1 VAPPDLQFFD
11 RFGTIF
17 THKGRLLD
25 IDKFVE
31 VIHYTYRE
39 AKELLQQDLL
49 FGLSDEQ
56 LGHIVFDRSKVDDT
70 SDNMPGHGILGTE
83 RDRNWTLMKHIME
96 SKDLFNQFFDDIGG
110 IPKLRR
116 GRALMFLEKIAHF
129 RRLEYV
135 LIHWLSGMPKRGT
148 EAIRFKIVNLAD
160 RMRNF
165 YFMFNHLSVVGLH
178 NKTSANTG
186 KDNVTLHFLPPTI
199 ATLIQRF
206 YYFVADLE
214 RWIVGELFSPAE
226 VSRDWAVYLFSS
238 YGKRWTSQML
248 SDALQ
253 NQFNKVMGERIN
265 LQQFRHILPGIT
277 THYNIES
284 PEGSVLSIQAHQMG
298 HSKDSDARLYS
309 RTTDGHHQLTNQ
321 FCHNALDFCT
331 RVHKLWGFYG
341 DTPSVEKSR
350 TYRKSIFDKLSGA
363 EEQGLREQIQSM
375 NVQLQEQKKINVEI
389 LGELRSLRELLCPER
404 NPHLGKWPQPEA
416 PALEIQNSSTF
427 QVNPMPRLEIPLPAS
442 ASYRPGKSHT
452 NIGEVSIVL
461 ILLGMFYT
469 YLEYLHQLGSFESRR
484 QSVVHDD
491 MADQVCLL

>member
-1 VAPPDLQFFD
+1 M
-11 RFGTIF
+11 
-17 THKGRLLD
+17 D
-25 IDKFVE
+25 IDKYVE
-31 VIHYTYRE
+31 VIHYTYQE

-56 LGHIVFDRSKVDDT
+56 LGHIVFDQSKADDT
-70 SDNMPGHGILGTE
+70 SDNTPGHGILGTE
-83 RDRNWTLMKHIME
+83 RDGNWTLMKHIME
-96 SKDLFNQFFDDIGG
+96 NKELFDQFFDDVGG

-116 GRALMFLEKIAHF
+116 SRALMFLEKIAHF

-165 YFMFNHLSVVGLH
+165 NFMFNHLAVVGLY

-186 KDNVTLHFLPPTI
+186 KDNVTLHFLPPSI

-226 VSRDWAVYLFSS
+226 VSRDWPVYLFSS

-277 THYNIES
+277 THYNIGS

-321 FCHNALDFCT
+321 FCHDSLDFCT

-341 DTPSVEKSR
+341 DTPSVEESR
-350 TYRKSIFDKLSGA
+350 IYRKSIFDKLSGA

-375 NVQLQEQKKINVEI
+375 NVQLQEQKKINLDI
-389 LGELRSLRELLCPER
+389 LGELRSLRELLLSDR
-404 NPHLGKWPQPEA
+404 NPHLGLAKWPQPKA
-416 PALEIQNSSTF
+416 PALEIQNSSTL
-427 QVNPMPRLEIPLPAS
+427 QVNSMPHLEIPLPAS
-442 ASYRPGKSHT
+442 ASSHRPDESHT
-452 NIGEVSIVL
+452 NRGVSIVS
-461 ILLGMFYT
+461 ILLECFTLTWNLCISWIALNHVGKVWFMVIWET
-469 YLEYLHQLGSFESRR
+469 R
-484 QSVVHDD
+484 SVSYKIVLCFVVIDLS
-491 MADQVCLL
+491 VL